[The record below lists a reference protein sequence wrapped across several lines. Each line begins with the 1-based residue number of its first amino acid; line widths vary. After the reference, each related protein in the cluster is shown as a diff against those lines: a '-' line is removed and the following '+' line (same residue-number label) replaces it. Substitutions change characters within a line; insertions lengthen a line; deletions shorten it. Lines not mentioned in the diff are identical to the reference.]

1 MGPAGTRRWPTVP
14 PTLGTVTRV
23 HVVRRGRR
31 DAWVWKCAPAPSGA
45 QRGIASHHTDTG
57 QSRGRPGP
65 HRTSRVCQPPRI
77 RDSSPVMRGGSHSFR
92 ASLRDSDEPQ
102 TPPAPHRCGGG
113 EPPPPGGRV
122 SPQDAVCTPSLRF
135 PVSLQKISLSR
146 NRLTDTEN
154 KLTVP
159 KGEGSGEIN

>member
-45 QRGIASHHTDTG
+45 QRGIASHHTDAG

-102 TPPAPHRCGGG
+102 TTPGSPSVWRGRAPTARG
-113 EPPPPGGRV
+113 EGLTPGCCLHTITSFSCV
-122 SPQDAVCTPSLRF
+122 L
-135 PVSLQKISLSR
+135 
-146 NRLTDTEN
+146 TEN
-154 KLTVP
+154 KSV
-159 KGEGSGEIN
+159 